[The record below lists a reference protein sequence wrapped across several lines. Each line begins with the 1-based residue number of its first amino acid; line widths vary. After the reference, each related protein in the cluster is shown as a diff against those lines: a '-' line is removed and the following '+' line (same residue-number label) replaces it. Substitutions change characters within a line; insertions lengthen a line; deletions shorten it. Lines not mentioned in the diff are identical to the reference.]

1 MLALNKLLK
10 AKYEPQNILK
20 REVQLIIAC

>member
-1 MLALNKLLK
+1 ALNKLLK